1 MHVSPDPID
10 MEAALLD
17 DDPDGVD
24 DPGEVA
30 EEGQDEAD
38 PELDLRARSENQD
51 TRSRRTLRA
60 CMPEWLCWYELHAP

>member
-1 MHVSPDPID
+1 MARLIRSID
-10 MEAALLD
+10 MHPAVRVPRDPVEAVLLH

-38 PELDLRARSENQD
+38 PELDLHVRMRD
-51 TRSRRTLRA
+51 RR
-60 CMPEWLCWYELHAP
+60 MN

>member
-1 MHVSPDPID
+1 MARLIRSIDTVLRVSRNP

-38 PELDLRARSENQD
+38 PELDLHVRMRD
-51 TRSRRTLRA
+51 RR
-60 CMPEWLCWYELHAP
+60 MN